1 MTTAGI
7 DLGAKFIKVL
17 FLKDN
22 EVLART
28 QERAGFEPAE
38 AAKRAFAAA
47 LSESGLTENDLDAIC
62 ATGAGPEE
70 LLVGW
75 LNEILFAFDAQG
87 LAPTRAVVDSV
98 TDEEVCGRLFG
109 QDFDPL
115 HHDVRNVVKA
125 VTFHDLSVKRMG
137 DLLEVTIVFDV

>member
-1 MTTAGI
+1 MQGRDEQRSGYESLDHTSDLALRVWAPSPRELIEQATAG
-7 DLGAKFIKVL
+7 FIGLMV
-17 FLKDN
+17 DPDTVPSER
-22 EVLART
+22 EV
-28 QERAGFEPAE
+28 
-38 AAKRAFAAA
+38 
-47 LSESGLTENDLDAIC
+47 AIR

-87 LAPTRAVVDSV
+87 LAPTRAVVEV
-98 TDEEVCGRLFG
+98 LTDDEVRGRVFG

-125 VTFHDLSVKRMG
+125 VTFHDLAVKRMG
-137 DLLEVTIVFDV
+137 DLLEVSIVFDV